1 MMKVK
6 NPVIKKRGMS
16 TLSLILGLLI
26 IGNIYAVEPKEEKE
40 KAKEPEVEKQ
50 KPYPYSTVPW
60 VRRAIIHLRYDTRN
74 K

>member
-1 MMKVK
+1 MMKARK
-6 NPVIKKRGMS
+6 LKKRGMS
-16 TLSLILGLLI
+16 THSFILGLLI
-26 IGNIYAVEPKEEKE
+26 IGNIYAEEPKEK
-40 KAKEPEVEKQ
+40 KKTKEPEVKEEKKQ

>member
-1 MMKVK
+1 MRR
-6 NPVIKKRGMS
+6 KRRG
-16 TLSLILGLLI
+16 TNTHRFILGLLI
-26 IGNIYAVEPKEEKE
+26 LGNVYAVEPEEK
-40 KAKEPEVEKQ
+40 KKTKEPEVKEEKKQ